1 MKSLGD
7 ALNSATLKPCSFEIQ
22 GHTDSVGKTS
32 YNERLSQKRAEAVVQ
47 HLAEHNSIERD
58 RMIARGFGLSQ
69 PIASNVTAKGRAKD
83 RRVQIVNLGYETE
96 AGD

>member
-7 ALNSATLKPCSFEIQ
+7 AINPAAPKPCCFEIQ
-22 GHTDSVGKTS
+22 GHTDSVGKAS
-32 YNERLSQKRAEAVVQ
+32 YNERFSQKRAEAVVQ
-47 HLAEHNSIERD
+47 YLAEHNGVERD